1 MEHPADHDKNLNCT
15 ACFKQVTGDIGSSHG
30 ICRHPGLGVG
40 ICKQCR
46 TFYKDGNWQKD
57 EDGYDIF
64 CRWCAEGGELIL
76 CDKCPSSFCK
86 RCLQRNLGRKFVS
99 EITSTEEWK
108 CLACDPKQI
117 YELRALYH
125 AVYTHQEELKAK
137 KSRKGSVDKK
147 SPAGSESGENFLD
160 ENLTEAY
167 TILDTLR
174 KALDDVKDTWE
185 TANKVMEPEIA
196 VTITRKLRKV
206 FAINKQSMDQLD
218 KSIVISF
225 VGNYPHESKRI
236 HMGKVE
242 ANNIDNDDYSIPAPR
257 RPKKSRK
264 PVKKGKK
271 VAPKKSAAAA
281 KKALK
286 VPLKSGKKGV
296 IVVNGRPVT
305 GEYVSPAVKKAGKS
319 GPVKKRAAA
328 SYEESDDEDSDIEV
342 IGTLAPPPLK
352 KRKTGTKSRY

>member
-1 MEHPADHDKNLNCT
+1 
-15 ACFKQVTGDIGSSHG
+15 
-30 ICRHPGLGVG
+30 
-40 ICKQCR
+40 
-46 TFYKDGNWQKD
+46 
-57 EDGYDIF
+57 
-64 CRWCAEGGELIL
+64 
-76 CDKCPSSFCK
+76 
-86 RCLQRNLGRKFVS
+86 
-99 EITSTEEWK
+99 
-108 CLACDPKQI
+108 
-117 YELRALYH
+117 
-125 AVYTHQEELKAK
+125 
-137 KSRKGSVDKK
+137 
-147 SPAGSESGENFLD
+147 
-160 ENLTEAY
+160 
-167 TILDTLR
+167 
-174 KALDDVKDTWE
+174 
-185 TANKVMEPEIA
+185 
-196 VTITRKLRKV
+196 
-206 FAINKQSMDQLD
+206 
-218 KSIVISF
+218 
-225 VGNYPHESKRI
+225 
-236 HMGKVE
+236 MGKVE

-257 RPKKSRK
+257 RHKKSRK